1 MSREALKPSV
11 PERYRT
17 AMLSKE
23 TPLYDRL
30 AATIDR
36 FMTIDLTG
44 VGLIDH
50 LRGALERRQ
59 QGPICMGAAE
69 IIVNR
74 VREKGGPVLIATGFP
89 EGGGVPETDGPVGAA
104 LLARA
109 LFLGLGVES
118 VIVVDEDWEAMM
130 RQTCLG
136 AGLAP
141 MPFPVSGVIEP
152 IAFLRPVYIRTVPKD
167 AEGCRAVSDD
177 LLERTRPSLMI
188 AIERPGANANG
199 LYHGLGG
206 RPLDGMVGDLDYLF
220 RTGKEL
226 GLPFIGIGDGGNE
239 LGMGVLAED
248 LPGFSPK
255 AADCGIPGRG
265 GVAAATAASHL
276 VISNVSNWGATG
288 IIAALAGLLENEV
301 VFHEPELETR
311 CIEQCVAG
319 GGVDGMFMAP
329 EPAVDGISARE
340 WEGLVRSLRGSVLRA
355 LGHSVNWKGDRGD
368 WRQVK

>member
-1 MSREALKPSV
+1 MLTQNDPRYSRVA
-11 PERYRT
+11 R
-17 AMLSKE
+17 
-23 TPLYDRL
+23 
-30 AATIDR
+30 TIDD

-44 VGLIDH
+44 VGLIGPIYD
-50 LRGALERRQ
+50 AVQRRQ
-59 QGPICMGAAE
+59 PGPVCMGAAE
-69 IIVNR
+69 IIAR
-74 VREKGGPVLIATGFP
+74 ALGGRGGPVLIATGFP

-109 LFLGLGVES
+109 LFLGFGVES

-130 RQTCLG
+130 RATCLG
-136 AGLAP
+136 AGLSP
-141 MPFPVSGVIEP
+141 MPFPGSGVIEP

-167 AEGCRAVSDD
+167 AEGCRRISDE
-177 LLERTRPSLMI
+177 LLERTRPRLVM
-188 AIERPGANANG
+188 AIERPGCNANG

-220 RTGKEL
+220 RTAKEL

-239 LGMGVLAED
+239 LGMGVIAED
-248 LPGFSPK
+248 LPAFSPK

-265 GVAAATAASHL
+265 GVAAATAATHL
-276 VISNVSNWGATG
+276 VVANVSNWGATG
-288 IIAALAGLLENEV
+288 IIAALSALLQNPV
-301 VFHEPELETR
+301 LFHDPELERR

-340 WEGLVRSLRGSVLRA
+340 WEGLIRALRGAVRRA
-355 LGHSVNWKGDRGD
+355 LGHVVNWKGDQGD

>member
-1 MSREALKPSV
+1 
-11 PERYRT
+11 
-17 AMLSKE
+17 MLSSDS
-23 TPLYDRL
+23 PLYGRI
-30 AATIDR
+30 AATIDQ

-44 VGLIDH
+44 VGLIGNIH
-50 LRGALERRQ
+50 AALGQRQ
-59 QGPICMGAAE
+59 PGPICMGAAE
-69 IIVNR
+69 IIVR
-74 VREKGGPVLIATGFP
+74 AVKEKGGPVLIATGFP

-136 AGLAP
+136 AGLSP
-141 MPFPVSGVIEP
+141 MPFPTSGVIEP
-152 IAFLRPVYIRTVPKD
+152 IAFLRPVYIRTIPKD
-167 AEGCRAVSDD
+167 AEGSRTISDD
-177 LLERTRPSLMI
+177 LLERTRPSLLI
-188 AIERPGANANG
+188 AIERPGCNANG

-239 LGMGVLAED
+239 LGMGVIAQD
-248 LPGFSPK
+248 LPRFSPK

-276 VISNVSNWGATG
+276 VIANVSNWGATG
-288 IIAALAGLLENEV
+288 IIAALSALLQNEV
-301 VFHEPELETR
+301 VFHEPELEVR

-329 EPAVDGISARE
+329 EPAVDGISALE
-340 WEGLVRSLRGSVLRA
+340 WEGLVRTLRASVLRA

-368 WRQVK
+368 WRQVN

>member
-1 MSREALKPSV
+1 
-11 PERYRT
+11 
-17 AMLSKE
+17 MLAQDN
-23 TPLYDRL
+23 PLYDRV
-30 AATIDR
+30 ATTIDR

-44 VGLIDH
+44 VGLIDKI
-50 LRGALERRQ
+50 REALERRQ
-59 QGPICMGAAE
+59 PGPICMGAAE
-69 IIVNR
+69 IM
-74 VREKGGPVLIATGFP
+74 VRAVRAKNGPVLIATGFP

-136 AGLAP
+136 AGLSP
-141 MPFPVSGVIEP
+141 MPFPNSGVIESV
-152 IAFLRPVYIRTVPKD
+152 AFLRPVYIRTVPKD
-167 AEGCRAVSDD
+167 AEGARAVSDD
-177 LLERTRPSLMI
+177 LLARTRPSLLV
-188 AIERPGANANG
+188 AIERPGANAKG

-239 LGMGVLAED
+239 LGMGVIAED
-248 LPGFSPK
+248 LPRFSPK

-265 GVAAATAASHL
+265 GVAAATGASHL
-276 VISNVSNWGATG
+276 VVANVSNWGATG
-288 IIAALAGLLENEV
+288 IIAALAALLENEV
-301 VFHEPELETR
+301 VFHEPELEVR
-311 CIEQCVAG
+311 CIEQCVSG

-340 WEGLVRSLRGSVLRA
+340 WEGLVRTLRASVFRA

>member
-1 MSREALKPSV
+1 
-11 PERYRT
+11 
-17 AMLSKE
+17 MLAKDN
-23 TPLYDRL
+23 PLYDRV

-44 VGLIDH
+44 VGLI
-50 LRGALERRQ
+50 GKIGEALERRQ
-59 QGPICMGAAE
+59 PGPACMGAAE
-69 IIVNR
+69 IIVGA
-74 VREKGGPVLIATGFP
+74 VSAKGGPVLIATGFP

-136 AGLAP
+136 AGLSP
-141 MPFPVSGVIEP
+141 MPFPSSGVIEP

-167 AEGCRAVSDD
+167 AEGARTVSDE
-177 LLERTRPSLMI
+177 LLTQTRPSLLV

-239 LGMGVLAED
+239 LGMGVIAED
-248 LPGFSPK
+248 LPRFSPK

-276 VISNVSNWGATG
+276 VVANVSNWGATG
-288 IIAALAGLLENEV
+288 IIAALAALLDNEI
-301 VFHEPELETR
+301 VFHEPELEVR

-329 EPAVDGISARE
+329 EPAVDGIPARE
-340 WEGLVRSLRGSVLRA
+340 WEGLVRTLRASVLRA
-355 LGHSVNWKGDRGD
+355 LGHSVDWKGGRGD

>member
-1 MSREALKPSV
+1 
-11 PERYRT
+11 
-17 AMLSKE
+17 MLAKDMAH
-23 TPLYDRL
+23 YDRV
-30 AATIDR
+30 ARTIDD

-44 VGLIDH
+44 VGLIGKIYD
-50 LRGALERRQ
+50 AVQERQ
-59 QGPICMGAAE
+59 PGPVCMGAAE
-69 IIVNR
+69 IIAAAL
-74 VREKGGPVLIATGFP
+74 REQGGPVLIATGFP

-109 LFLGLGVES
+109 LFLGFGVES

-130 RQTCLG
+130 RATCLG
-136 AGLAP
+136 AGLVP
-141 MPFPVSGVIEP
+141 MPFPASGVIEP

-167 AEGCRAVSDD
+167 AEGCRGISDE
-177 LLERTRPSLMI
+177 LLERTKPRLLI
-188 AIERPGANANG
+188 AIERPGCNAKG

-239 LGMGVLAED
+239 LGMGVIAED
-248 LPGFSPK
+248 LPRFSPK

-276 VISNVSNWGATG
+276 VVSNVSNWGATG
-288 IIAALAGLLENEV
+288 IIAALSALMNNPV
-301 VFHEPELETR
+301 IFHEAELEVR

-340 WEGLVRSLRGSVLRA
+340 WAGLIGALRASVLRT
-355 LGHSVNWKGDRGD
+355 LGHAVNWKGDQGD